1 MAQTMETWIIA
12 DPDALS
18 AYYGHTFRKNVLPR
32 AQNLEAVAKDDVAKA
47 LAEATRDTQKGSYH
61 KIRHASDLLKQID
74 PAKVQKRCRHCV
86 RLFETLLKLVQ
97 EA

>member
-1 MAQTMETWIIA
+1 MPILMHCQLTMGTRFERTSS
-12 DPDALS
+12 LEL
-18 AYYGHTFRKNVLPR
+18 K
-32 AQNLEAVAKDDVAKA
+32 NLEAVAKDNVAKA

-61 KIRHASDLLKQID
+61 KVRHASDLLKQID